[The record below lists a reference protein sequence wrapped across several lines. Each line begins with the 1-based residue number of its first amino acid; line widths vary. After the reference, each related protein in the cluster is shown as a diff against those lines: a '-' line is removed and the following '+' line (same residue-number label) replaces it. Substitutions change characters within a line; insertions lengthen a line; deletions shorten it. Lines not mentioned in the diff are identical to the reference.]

1 MCPSARS
8 SSSGPRLLPS
18 CPLAAPPRHGGGGG
32 TIGEA
37 RGFFSAPELSPC
49 VVPRGSAAAAA
60 FPLASRGR
68 RRAGAF
74 APPAGPHS
82 NLGREKGIIKLVKGV
97 PALRGQ
103 REDAGALGV
112 SSGCPRSSHKLTE
125 LGFRLRSPLSPLPP
139 PGRSA
144 QSRGSQELLCIFCS
158 KVLSLG
164 GGVVGCHQGER
175 RREAGL
181 IASFLLSVNF
191 HSEGSSQ
198 CLPFAHD
205 GLLACFSS
213 IPVFS

>member
-49 VVPRGSAAAAA
+49 AVPRGSAAAAA

-82 NLGREKGIIKLVKGV
+82 NLGREKGRIKLVKGV

-112 SSGCPRSSHKLTE
+112 FWTFRLESLTE

-144 QSRGSQELLCIFCS
+144 ETRQLGAPLHFLLQG
-158 KVLSLG
+158 LSLG

-175 RREAGL
+175 RRGAGL

-198 CLPFAHD
+198 CLPFVHE